1 MKIMSGH
8 LFSLQQTESQKFDW
22 HDKLNL
28 SYKKKQK
35 NKKYPRHSWRV
46 EQKDLF

>member
-8 LFSLQQTESQKFDW
+8 LFFLQQTESQKFDW
-22 HDKLNL
+22 HDKL